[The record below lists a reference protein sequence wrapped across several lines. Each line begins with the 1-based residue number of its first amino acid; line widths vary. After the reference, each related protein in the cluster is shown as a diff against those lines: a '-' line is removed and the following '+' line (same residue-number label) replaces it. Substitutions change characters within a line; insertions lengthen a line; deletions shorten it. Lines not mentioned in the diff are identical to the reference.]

1 MLFCLF
7 FFSPGH
13 SYYSHF
19 IISCFMTS
27 HLKDL
32 SSLPPGQVRDN
43 KKAGVFEP
51 ALSKLKQLKFA
62 TEAAITILRIDDMI
76 KLEPE
81 PSQESGYQRALQ
93 SGQLG

>member
-1 MLFCLF
+1 MVSFLKNL
-7 FFSPGH
+7 
-13 SYYSHF
+13 
-19 IISCFMTS
+19 SC
-27 HLKDL
+27 
-32 SSLPPGQVRDN
+32 PPGQVRDN

-81 PSQESGYQRALQ
+81 PTQESGYQRALQ